1 MNLLVEG
8 VGTGELHPHFVV
20 VAITWIMYGAI
31 QKLTKKDVNFI
42 WDKDCQQAFEVL
54 KKTLVDAPILV
65 WLNFHK

>member
-1 MNLLVEG
+1 
-8 VGTGELHPHFVV
+8 
-20 VAITWIMYGAI
+20 MYGAI

-65 WLNFHK
+65 